1 MMSSPALGLPDM
13 EKPFILFVSEREGVA
28 VGELTQAL
36 GSWQRPV
43 AYLSRQLDTVAQG
56 MPPCLRA
63 VAAAVDLIKEANK
76 LTLGQPLVV
85 KVPHHVKELLD
96 TKGPHWLT
104 NERLT
109 KYEGVLCDNPM
120 VTLKTCATLNP
131 ATLLAA
137 PGEEMVHQ
145 CIQVMEQVYSSRPDL
160 KDVPMSNID
169 MTLFTDG
176 SSFVEN
182 GERRAGYAVVQGGG
196 EILEAESLPP
206 GTSAQRAELIA
217 LTRALQLAKGKRVNV
232 YTDSKYAFTTLHAH
246 GVLYKERGL
255 LTSAGKGVKNAAEI
269 VALLEAVWEPDRVAV
284 MHCKGHQ
291 RGEDPVTQGNRLAD
305 LAARE
310 AAKHPRNKQC
320 LLTATALEDPPLEK
334 FAYTQE
340 EENWA
345 LREKG
350 KWKGEV
356 IVMPDNRVYVPKDMA

>member
-1 MMSSPALGLPDM
+1 M
-13 EKPFILFVSEREGVA
+13 EKPFTLFVSEREGVA
-28 VGELTQAL
+28 VGVLTQAL

-63 VAAAVDLIKEANK
+63 VAAAVEANK

-85 KVPHHVKELLD
+85 KVPHHVKALLD
-96 TKGPHWLT
+96 TKGPRWLT

-120 VTLKTCATLNP
+120 VTLETCATLNP
-131 ATLLAA
+131 ATLLPA
-137 PGEEMVHQ
+137 PGEEMIHQ

-182 GERRAGYAVVQGGG
+182 GERRAGYAVVRGGG

-246 GVLYKERGL
+246 GALYKERGL

-284 MHCKGHQ
+284 M
-291 RGEDPVTQGNRLAD
+291 
-305 LAARE
+305 
-310 AAKHPRNKQC
+310 
-320 LLTATALEDPPLEK
+320 
-334 FAYTQE
+334 
-340 EENWA
+340 
-345 LREKG
+345 
-350 KWKGEV
+350 
-356 IVMPDNRVYVPKDMA
+356 